1 MVRTQIQL
9 TKTQA
14 AGLKELAVTEG
25 RSMADLI
32 RTSVDTLLQNAGHVS
47 RGELRTRALA
57 VIGRHR
63 GGPRDL
69 AARHDQHLE
78 KAARR

>member
-1 MVRTQIQL
+1 MVRKQIQL
-9 TKTQA
+9 TKAQA
-14 AGLKELAVTEG
+14 AGLKELAVAEG
-25 RSMADLI
+25 RSMADLV
-32 RTSVDTLLQNAGHVS
+32 RTSVDTLLKNADHVS
-47 RGELRTRALA
+47 RSELRKRALA

-69 AARHDQHLE
+69 AVRHDQHLE